1 MPNKMAS
8 EDEYVN
14 LLFVFGE
21 VLITQIV
28 SYDTITKQIRFVSDM
43 KIKIIHGWCY
53 TLTEE

>member
-8 EDEYVN
+8 EDKYVN
-14 LLFVFGE
+14 LSFVFGE
-21 VLITQIV
+21 ILITQIV

>member
-8 EDEYVN
+8 EDKYVN

-21 VLITQIV
+21 ILITQIV

>member
-8 EDEYVN
+8 EDKYVN

-21 VLITQIV
+21 ILITQIV
-28 SYDTITKQIRFVSDM
+28 SYDTITKHIRFVSDM